1 MLLILWLTEM
11 SNSVLGGPAE
21 VVVMSFSSSVMFS
34 AHSFRRSSG
43 SWGMSA
49 LCIFPYFCLVVGF
62 YRAMHFSAKR
72 GIAIACRLSVRPS
85 VCDVGE
91 L

>member
-62 YRAMHFSAKR
+62 LFLNLLLICH
-72 GIAIACRLSVRPS
+72 ACQS
-85 VCDVGE
+85 
-91 L
+91 